1 MADKKLTGKELV
13 EQLRENAKKNNLLSK
28 TDFLIVAQR
37 TEDGVEDTSI
47 VVIKQSTK
55 RVLFTFNYDTNG
67 LIFNMSFGGIS
78 FSELCDFT
86 DLIKSVLED
95 YNY

>member
-1 MADKKLTGKELV
+1 MADKKLTGKELI
-13 EQLRENAKKNNLLSK
+13 EQLKANSKNKDLLLHVDFQIVGQK
-28 TDFLIVAQR
+28 TELD
-37 TEDGVEDTSI
+37 VEDTSI
-47 VVIKQSTK
+47 VVIKKINK
-55 RVLFTFNYDTNG
+55 RVLCSFSYDTNG
-67 LIFNMSFGGIS
+67 LIYAMSFGSIS